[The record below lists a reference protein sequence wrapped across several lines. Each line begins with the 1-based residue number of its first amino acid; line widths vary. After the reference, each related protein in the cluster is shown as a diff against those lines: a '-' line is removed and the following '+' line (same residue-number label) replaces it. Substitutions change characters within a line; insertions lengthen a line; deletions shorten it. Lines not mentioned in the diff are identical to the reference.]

1 MLISARRAV
10 LRVAELRKGFGSGRR
25 RLEVLKGIDLE
36 IQPGELVAMM
46 GPSGCGKSTLLNII
60 GGLLEAD
67 SGLISLG
74 EFSYGT
80 KSPSRVVNVR
90 RRGIGWIFQDFHLID
105 RLNALDNVVFA
116 LELSGVPT
124 AQAEE
129 QAREALEKVG
139 LADRMDFIP
148 DQLSGGQRQRVAIA
162 RAIAGSRPL
171 LLADEPTGNLDVK
184 SGQGIIDLFKQL
196 CEEDG
201 MSVLMVTHDPT
212 LASMADR
219 MLLLKDGVTAASD
232 IRSAWGMDSQS
243 AQQESGNVKGG

>member
-1 MLISARRAV
+1 
-10 LRVAELRKGFGSGRR
+10 LRKGFGSDRR
-25 RLEVLKGIDLE
+25 RLEVLKGINLE
-36 IQPGELVAMM
+36 IKPGELVAMM

-67 SGLISLG
+67 SGTISLD

-80 KSPSRVVNVR
+80 KSPSRVVDVR
-90 RRGIGWIFQDFHLID
+90 RSGVGWIFQDFHLID
-105 RLNALDNVVFA
+105 RLSALDNVVFA

-129 QAREALEKVG
+129 QAWEALDKVG
-139 LADRMDFIP
+139 LSDRMEFIP

-184 SGQGIIDLFKQL
+184 SGQEIIDLFKQL
-196 CEEDG
+196 CVEDG
-201 MSVLMVTHDPT
+201 MSVLMVTHDPN

-232 IRSAWGMDSQS
+232 IRSAWGDDVG
-243 AQQESGNVKGG
+243 AEA

>member
-1 MLISARRAV
+1 MLKVSG
-10 LRVAELRKGFGSGRR
+10 LRKGFGSGLR
-25 RLEVLKGIDLE
+25 RLEVLKGIELKVA
-36 IQPGELVAMM
+36 PGELVAMM

-67 SGLISLG
+67 SGEISLG

-80 KSPSRVVNVR
+80 KPPSRVVDVR
-90 RRGIGWIFQDFHLID
+90 RSGVGWIFQDFHLLD
-105 RLNALDNVVFA
+105 RLNALDNVVFS
-116 LELSGVPT
+116 LELSGEDSNK
-124 AQAEE
+124 ADQ
-129 QAREALEKVG
+129 QAREALAKVG
-139 LADRMDFIP
+139 LEDRMDFIP

-184 SGQGIIDLFKQL
+184 SGQGIIDLFQQL

-232 IRSAWGMDSQS
+232 IRSAWGDDV
-243 AQQESGNVKGG
+243 EVGE

>member
-1 MLISARRAV
+1 MIISARRAV
-10 LRVAELRKGFGSGRR
+10 LRVADLRKGFGSGRR

-36 IQPGELVAMM
+36 MKPGELVALM

-60 GGLLEAD
+60 GGLLDAD
-67 SGLISLG
+67 SGSISLE

-80 KSPSRVVNVR
+80 KSPNRVVDVR
-90 RRGIGWIFQDFHLID
+90 RKGVGWIFQDFHLID

-124 AQAEE
+124 TQAEE

-139 LADRMDFIP
+139 LLDRMEFIP

-184 SGQGIIDLFKQL
+184 SGQEIIDLFRQL

-219 MLLLKDGVTAASD
+219 MLLLRDGVTAASD
-232 IRSAWGMDSQS
+232 IRSAWGEEGRMG
-243 AQQESGNVKGG
+243 E

>member
-1 MLISARRAV
+1 M
-10 LRVAELRKGFGSGRR
+10 RKGFGSGRR

-36 IQPGELVAMM
+36 IRPGELVAMM

-67 SGLISLG
+67 SGSISLG

-80 KSPSRVVNVR
+80 KPPSRVVNVR
-90 RRGIGWIFQDFHLID
+90 RRGIGWIFQDYHLID
-105 RLNALDNVVFA
+105 RLSALDNVIFA

-124 AQAEE
+124 PQAKE

-139 LADRMDFIP
+139 LEDRMEFIP

-184 SGQGIIDLFKQL
+184 SGQEIIDLFKQL
-196 CEEDG
+196 CKEDG

-219 MLLLKDGVTAASD
+219 MLLLKDGITAASD
-232 IRSAWGMDSQS
+232 IRSAWGADAGVGQ
-243 AQQESGNVKGG
+243 

>member
-1 MLISARRAV
+1 MLQVSD
-10 LRVAELRKGFGSGRR
+10 LRKGFGSGRR
-25 RLEVLKGIDLE
+25 RLEVLTGIDLE
-36 IQPGELVAMM
+36 IRPGELVAMM

-67 SGLISLG
+67 SGSISLG

-80 KSPSRVVNVR
+80 KPPSRVVNVR
-90 RRGIGWIFQDFHLID
+90 RRGIGWIFQDYHLID
-105 RLNALDNVVFA
+105 RLSALDNVIFA

-124 AQAEE
+124 PQAEE

-139 LADRMDFIP
+139 LADRMEFIP

-184 SGQGIIDLFKQL
+184 SGQEIIDLFKQL
-196 CEEDG
+196 CKEDG
-201 MSVLMVTHDPT
+201 ISVLMVTHDPT

-219 MLLLKDGVTAASD
+219 MLLLKNGVTAASD

-243 AQQESGNVKGG
+243 AQQESGNVEEG

>member
-1 MLISARRAV
+1 MLQVSD
-10 LRVAELRKGFGSGRR
+10 LRKGFGSGRR

-36 IQPGELVAMM
+36 IKPGELVAMM

-67 SGLISLG
+67 SGSISLD

-80 KSPSRVVNVR
+80 KSPSRVVDVR
-90 RRGIGWIFQDFHLID
+90 RSGVGWIFQDFHLID
-105 RLNALDNVVFA
+105 RLSALDNVVFA
-116 LELSGVPT
+116 LELSGIPST
-124 AQAEE
+124 QAEE
-129 QAREALEKVG
+129 QAREALDKVG
-139 LADRMDFIP
+139 LSDRMEFIP

-184 SGQGIIDLFKQL
+184 SGQEIIDLFKQL
-196 CEEDG
+196 CVEDG
-201 MSVLMVTHDPT
+201 MSVLMVTHDPN

-232 IRSAWGMDSQS
+232 IRSAWGDDVGVE
-243 AQQESGNVKGG
+243 A

>member
-1 MLISARRAV
+1 MLQVSD
-10 LRVAELRKGFGSGRR
+10 LRKGFDSGRR

-67 SGLISLG
+67 SGSISLG

-80 KSPSRVVNVR
+80 KPPSRVVNVR
-90 RRGIGWIFQDFHLID
+90 RRGVGWIFQDYHLID
-105 RLNALDNVVFA
+105 RLSALDNVIFA

-124 AQAEE
+124 PQAEE
-129 QAREALEKVG
+129 QAREALDRVG
-139 LADRMDFIP
+139 LADRMEFIP

-184 SGQGIIDLFKQL
+184 SGQEIIDLFKQL
-196 CEEDG
+196 CKEDG
-201 MSVLMVTHDPT
+201 TSVLMVTHDPT

-219 MLLLKDGVTAASD
+219 MLLLKDGITAASD
-232 IRSAWGMDSQS
+232 IRSAWGADAGVDQ
-243 AQQESGNVKGG
+243 